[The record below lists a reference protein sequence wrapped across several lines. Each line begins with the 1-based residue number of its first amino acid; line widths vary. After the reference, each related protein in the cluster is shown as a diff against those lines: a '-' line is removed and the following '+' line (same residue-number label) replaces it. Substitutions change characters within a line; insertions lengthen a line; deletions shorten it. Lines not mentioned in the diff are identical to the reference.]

1 MLVLAC
7 VAQAACSPHGE
18 PGGPATQVTVSIVPD
33 GYAHTRSSYTWN
45 EDEIRDIQIV
55 VTTEDGDIH
64 DVLYSDT
71 PSDLHFTGQAGR
83 LYKLWAAAN
92 LGGKVEAGS
101 LEDFTEN
108 IRHVTK
114 AGIERTG
121 IPMYSN
127 GGFSILVSEN
137 ENHAVIP
144 LTRMMA
150 RVDLNIDTKSLDSP
164 SGFKVISVS
173 VFNPVDTYTPF
184 DAEVR
189 KKGAANAGPSFD
201 SASSQDISR
210 LNNGGTIRLYAFE
223 NLQGTLLPGNRDPW
237 RKVPSRIGDAGP
249 RCTYIEIVCSYTT
262 DTDTCDDITYRMYLG
277 EDATTNFDVRR
288 NTLYRLTLEPT
299 EDEIRGGRGSW
310 KIETGEWVNFVDVE
324 LFLYPDYMKLEAGGT
339 ATVTSYFVLTWP
351 DGRLEG
357 LDAYSSWSILGRGSQ
372 YVSLDGETG
381 SASTVTVYGKSPGS
395 AVITAAAD
403 YNGDTYSAKMEID
416 VVYPDPVYTTEYEH
430 ELVVTPGTVILAE
443 GETVSFTAT
452 YITREYTLADGVRI
466 SNFPDSTSEEDVTEL
481 ADWTVQSG
489 TQYVENKG
497 YGVFGWNTGSGQA
510 VIKAT
515 YDSCTDT
522 AAITTRAH
530 EVVYSEEYEYELAVS
545 PDSVTLA
552 EGETVAFTAT
562 FITREYMLADG
573 VRISNVPAS
582 TEEED
587 VTQSANWSVRS
598 GSQYIRNKGKGGFEW
613 VTGPGKAVVS
623 ATMDGLSDT
632 AEITTLA
639 HQVVYS
645 TEYEYEL
652 AVSPGSATLAE
663 GESTS
668 LTATCITREYTLA
681 DGVRTSNVPAST
693 TEEDVTQSANWSVR
707 SGSQYIRNKGK
718 GIFEWVSGPG
728 KATVS
733 ATMEGLSDTA
743 EITTLA
749 HQIVYSSEY
758 EYELVVRPD
767 AATLSEGESISLT
780 AACITREYTLADG
793 VRVSSVPVSTD
804 EEDVTQSASWSVR
817 SGSQYV
823 RNKGKG
829 VFEWVTGPG
838 MATVSATV
846 DGLSDTI
853 EITTLAHQI
862 VYSSEYE
869 YELVV
874 SPDAATL
881 AEGETTSF
889 TATYVIREY
898 TLADGVRVSNV
909 PSSTDE
915 EDVTQSAD
923 WSVRSGSQFVL
934 NKGRGV
940 FGWASG
946 PGTAVIAATHQ
957 GHSDTATISASEPD
971 PVPTL
976 TASTNVQDT
985 WGGNEYP
992 VTITYDDG
1000 RGHLTDV
1007 TSRAV
1012 CSGIDFTGG
1021 IPSRLLQWDG
1031 SHIVAGDWWGMSG
1044 VWVSSSPTYTMTL
1057 SYGGLSVKISGTMH
1071 GFTGAEVSP
1080 TRKVWHYREV
1090 EDNGWNAPPVKIVLV
1105 GSERMEVS
1113 DDERFVDNDH
1123 ILGSGIIGVGSAIPL
1138 YVEFT
1143 DPYNGYVRS
1152 GSTSFD
1158 VVTNVASLHAYIN
1171 VYLTQGVT
1179 GETVHIDNASS
1190 ISGAFFGNVG
1200 ITSIEQGYPPY
1211 DLVVQQSIWYVDYRG
1226 EEHQVTSR
1234 YGQDDYE
1241 DSITISDEWSLETQW
1256 DARIRKG
1263 EDHLIEI
1270 DVNGFSASWLWGY
1283 VGG

>member
-1 MLVLAC
+1 
-7 VAQAACSPHGE
+7 
-18 PGGPATQVTVSIVPD
+18 
-33 GYAHTRSSYTWN
+33 
-45 EDEIRDIQIV
+45 
-55 VTTEDGDIH
+55 
-64 DVLYSDT
+64 
-71 PSDLHFTGQAGR
+71 
-83 LYKLWAAAN
+83 
-92 LGGKVEAGS
+92 
-101 LEDFTEN
+101 
-108 IRHVTK
+108 
-114 AGIERTG
+114 
-121 IPMYSN
+121 
-127 GGFSILVSEN
+127 
-137 ENHAVIP
+137 
-144 LTRMMA
+144 
-150 RVDLNIDTKSLDSP
+150 
-164 SGFKVISVS
+164 
-173 VFNPVDTYTPF
+173 
-184 DAEVR
+184 
-189 KKGAANAGPSFD
+189 
-201 SASSQDISR
+201 
-210 LNNGGTIRLYAFE
+210 
-223 NLQGTLLPGNRDPW
+223 
-237 RKVPSRIGDAGP
+237 
-249 RCTYIEIVCSYTT
+249 
-262 DTDTCDDITYRMYLG
+262 
-277 EDATTNFDVRR
+277 
-288 NTLYRLTLEPT
+288 
-299 EDEIRGGRGSW
+299 
-310 KIETGEWVNFVDVE
+310 
-324 LFLYPDYMKLEAGGT
+324 
-339 ATVTSYFVLTWP
+339 
-351 DGRLEG
+351 
-357 LDAYSSWSILGRGSQ
+357 
-372 YVSLDGETG
+372 
-381 SASTVTVYGKSPGS
+381 
-395 AVITAAAD
+395 
-403 YNGDTYSAKMEID
+403 
-416 VVYPDPVYTTEYEH
+416 
-430 ELVVTPGTVILAE
+430 
-443 GETVSFTAT
+443 
-452 YITREYTLADGVRI
+452 
-466 SNFPDSTSEEDVTEL
+466 
-481 ADWTVQSG
+481 
-489 TQYVENKG
+489 
-497 YGVFGWNTGSGQA
+497 
-510 VIKAT
+510 
-515 YDSCTDT
+515 
-522 AAITTRAH
+522 
-530 EVVYSEEYEYELAVS
+530 
-545 PDSVTLA
+545 
-552 EGETVAFTAT
+552 
-562 FITREYMLADG
+562 MLADG

-652 AVSPGSATLAE
+652 AVSPGTATLAE

-668 LTATCITREYTLA
+668 LTATYITREYTLA
-681 DGVRTSNVPAST
+681 DGVRLSNVPAST
-693 TEEDVTQSANWSVR
+693 TEEDVTRSANWSVR

-749 HQIVYSSEY
+749 HQVVYSTEY
-758 EYELVVRPD
+758 EYELAVSPGT
-767 AATLSEGESISLT
+767 ATLAEGESASLT
-780 AACITREYTLADG
+780 ATYITREYTLADG
-793 VRVSSVPVSTD
+793 VRISNVPASTT

-817 SGSQYV
+817 SGSQYIRNNGKGV
-823 RNKGKG
+823 FEWVSGPGKATISATVDGLSDTAEITTLAHQIVYSSEYEYELVIRPDAATLAEGESISLTAACITREDTLADGVRVSNVPASTTEEDVTQSASWSVRSGSQYIRNKGKG

-838 MATVSATV
+838 QATVSATV

-874 SPDAATL
+874 SPDAAML

-889 TATYVIREY
+889 TATYVTREY

-909 PSSTDE
+909 PASTSE
-915 EDVTQSAD
+915 EDVSQSAN
-923 WSVRSGSQFVL
+923 WSVRSGSQYVV
-934 NKGRGV
+934 NEGHGV

-985 WGGNEYP
+985 WGGDEYP

-1071 GFTGAEVSP
+1071 GFTGAEVSL

-1143 DPYNGYVRS
+1143 DPHNGYVRS

-1190 ISGAFFGNVG
+1190 VSGAFFGNVG
-1200 ITSIEQGYPPY
+1200 ITSVEQGYPPY

-1226 EEHQVTSR
+1226 EKHQVTSR

-1241 DSITISDEWSLETQW
+1241 DDITISDEWSLETQW